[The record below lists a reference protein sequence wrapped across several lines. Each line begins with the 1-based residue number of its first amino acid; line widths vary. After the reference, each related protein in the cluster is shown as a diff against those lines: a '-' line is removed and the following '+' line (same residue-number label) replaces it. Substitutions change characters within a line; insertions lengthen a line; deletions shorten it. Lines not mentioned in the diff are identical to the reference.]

1 MCRRVWMHI
10 NNTSQVESFFPDMF
24 VACDFVFELS
34 KVTSSKERHKIFMAV
49 NNNSGCC
56 AGINF
61 EGWAPIAGN
70 GSGKVLVVSVRYNAV
85 VTCSYK
91 GDTHVS
97 TLWTEII
104 DNG

>member
-1 MCRRVWMHI
+1 MLEQLRPEVPQRAVYP
-10 NNTSQVESFFPDMF
+10 SQ
-24 VACDFVFELS
+24 AKS

>member
-1 MCRRVWMHI
+1 MVY
-10 NNTSQVESFFPDMF
+10 TPSQ
-24 VACDFVFELS
+24 AKS
-34 KVTSSKERHKIFMAV
+34 KVTSLKERHEIFMAV

-56 AGINF
+56 AGMNF
-61 EGWAPIAGN
+61 EGWASIAGN
-70 GSGKVLVVSVRYNAV
+70 GSGKVLVVSVSSRYNAV

-97 TLWTEII
+97 TLWMEII